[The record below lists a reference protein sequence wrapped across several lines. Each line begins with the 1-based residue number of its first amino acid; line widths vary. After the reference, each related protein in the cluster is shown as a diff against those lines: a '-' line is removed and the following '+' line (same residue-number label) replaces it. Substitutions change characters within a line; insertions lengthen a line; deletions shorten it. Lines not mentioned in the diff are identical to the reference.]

1 MNFFKLIPYL
11 VFNFVPK
18 FEIAPL
24 VIGGL
29 IGAGASLLGQGINF
43 FSQKKANDQNAAIAR
58 QNFNQQQ
65 ANLDYQKAVQQQTW
79 QREDTAWQRAVQD
92 IQKTGMSP
100 LALSGGAGA
109 GQVVSTTAAQNN
121 FMSSA
126 PQIDAGAVANSAANV
141 TAAIQADKQLKLQTK
156 QMENTVKQQE
166 IENKMKQAEFDQM
179 KLQFDKDYNLR
190 AKGQEEGFKLD
201 WQRIANEIA
210 RDAEQTRQFDK
221 RLEHDDA
228 LFAWQKTQAEEAAT
242 RWKKT
247 FEEDNRRFW
256 GDPDSEYYGE
266 ATKRNR
272 EIDKIVQDTVYQK
285 HINDFFKTDKGLN
298 LLFRAVQLL
307 GK

>member
-1 MNFFKLIPYL
+1 MNLWNLIPYL

-18 FEIAPL
+18 LEIAPL

-29 IGAGASLLGQGINF
+29 IGAGASLVGQGINF
-43 FSQKKANDQNAAIAR
+43 FSQKKANDANIAAQN
-58 QNFNQQQ
+58 

-109 GQVVSTTAAQNN
+109 GQVVSTTAAQ
-121 FMSSA
+121 SQA

-221 RLEHDDA
+221 RLEHDDSVKAFNQMLA
-228 LFAWQKTQAEEAAT
+228 LKQFGLAEKMNTAQIQNMSDEH
-242 RWKKT
+242 RKRV
-247 FEEDNRRFW
+247 FEEEFRDTFGFDPSWNIYSMSGGLLKNLFDNVHGNMR
-256 GDPDSEYYGE
+256 
-266 ATKRNR
+266 
-272 EIDKIVQDTVYQK
+272 QK
-285 HINDFFKTDKGLN
+285 EFQNYKHSNGGGH
-298 LLFRAVQLL
+298 R
-307 GK
+307 

>member
-1 MNFFKLIPYL
+1 MNLWKLIPYL

-18 FEIAPL
+18 LEIAPL
-24 VIGGL
+24 IIGGL
-29 IGAGASLLGQGINF
+29 IGAGASLVGQGINF
-43 FSQKKANDQNAAIAR
+43 FSQKKANDANIAAQN
-58 QNFNQQQ
+58 

-109 GQVVSTTAAQNN
+109 GQVVSTTATQ
-121 FMSSA
+121 SQA
-126 PQIDAGAVANSAANV
+126 PQIDAGAVANSSANV

-190 AKGQEEGFKLD
+190 AAGQEEGFRLD

-210 RDAEQTRQFDK
+210 RDTEQTRQFDK

-228 LFAWQKTQAEEAAT
+228 LFSWQKKQAQEAST
-242 RWKKT
+242 RWQKT
-247 FEEDNRRFW
+247 FEEDNKRFW
-256 GDPDSEYYGE
+256 GDPDQEYYGE

-272 EIDKIVQDTVYQK
+272 EIEKISQDTVYQK